1 MLVEEYLLV
10 CLMFALSYAA
20 LVALALAA
28 PPPAAAAEDAS
39 TPPNAPVEAVFM
51 RARMGSLG
59 RQSYYRR
66 V

>member
-28 PPPAAAAEDAS
+28 PPPAEAADAS
-39 TPPNAPVEAVFM
+39 APPNAPVEAVFM